1 MKNKGFKVFYTT
13 ADIGI
18 SVKGKTL
25 ENLFK
30 NAAKGLSYLL
40 VKKINSVNS
49 FSLKKIKLKAPSTEG
64 FLVKFLNELLFFYE
78 TEFLLYKDVKFH
90 RFSDLEIIADIE
102 FINLTDGN
110 FTPFYDIKAAT
121 YHNLKIVKKRVYYY
135 ANIIFDI

>member
-1 MKNKGFKVFYTT
+1 LKNKGFKVFYTT

-25 ENLFK
+25 EDLFE
-30 NAAKGLSYLL
+30 NAARGLSYLL
-40 VKKINSVNS
+40 VKKFNFVNS

-64 FLVKFLNELLFFYE
+64 LLVKFLNELLFFYE
-78 TEFLLYKDVKFH
+78 IEFLLFTNTKFH
-90 RFSDLEIIADIE
+90 RFSDSEIIADIE
-102 FINLTDGN
+102 FINLRNGN

-121 YHNLKIVKKRVYYY
+121 YHDLKIVKKRIYYH